1 MKNEN
6 ELKEI
11 VRKKYGS
18 IAAGAESSCCGA
30 GCGCGSAGAGVDF
43 SEGYGGVAGY
53 DPGADLGLGC
63 GLPTEWAE
71 IEAGQTVLD
80 LGSGAGNDVFV
91 ARALVGESGRV
102 IGVDMVPQMIE
113 RAQANAQ
120 RLQAANV
127 EFHLGEIEQLPL
139 PDASVDV
146 AVSNCVLN
154 LVPDKARAFAEIFR
168 VLRPGGHF
176 CISDIVL
183 DGELPA
189 GLAEAAAL
197 YSGCVTGAVPR
208 DDYLATIRAA
218 GFQHVVVRAQRRL
231 ELPEDLLRE
240 HLAAAQLDAFHAAGT
255 GIYSVTVVGRK
266 VSDTGS

>member
-11 VRKKYGS
+11 VRQKYGA
-18 IAAGAESSCCGA
+18 IAAGNESSCCGS
-30 GCGCGSAGAGVDF
+30 GCGCGDAGIDF
-43 SEGYGGVAGY
+43 SEGYAGVEGY
-53 DPGADLGLGC
+53 DSAADLGLGC
-63 GLPTEWAE
+63 GLPVEWSE
-71 IEAGQTVLD
+71 IEKGQTVLD

-91 ARALVGESGRV
+91 ARSVVGPEGRV
-102 IGVDMVPQMIE
+102 IGVDMVPEMIE
-113 RAQANAQ
+113 RARRNAE
-120 RLQAANV
+120 RLKADNV
-127 EFHLGEIEQLPL
+127 EFRLGDIEALPL
-139 PDASVDV
+139 EDESVDV

-154 LVPDKARAFAEIFR
+154 LVPDKAGAFAEIHR

-183 DGELPA
+183 DGQLPP

-218 GFQHVVVRAQRRL
+218 GFESVTVRAQRRL
-231 ELPEDLLRE
+231 ELPENLLRE
-240 HLAAAQLDAFHAAGT
+240 HLDEKQYAEFAASGT
-255 GIYSVTVVGRK
+255 GIFSVTVVGRRE
-266 VSDTGS
+266 